1 MRWTTHASA
10 IADRYRAAVR
20 GRAVGSVLAV
30 ERSVAVRAESK
41 QLAKQLVAWPPL
53 AKAPDH
59 GVGRPLTTAR
69 SSLPLLSGSRASPGS
84 SSFVR
89 LLFDFSI

>member
-53 AKAPDH
+53 RRH
-59 GVGRPLTTAR
+59 LTTVSAVSSPSVGVKSFSREFIFR
-69 SSLPLLSGSRASPGS
+69 SVA
-84 SSFVR
+84 VR
-89 LLFDFSI
+89 FLYLAFA